1 MATCLK
7 AKSIMEQLVWKRG
20 AGFIADTDRLFCGK
34 HNPTLSQNWSRY
46 AHPAPFTRLNKL
58 INNLKTHKVKIHL
71 ELLLKFKE

>member
-46 AHPAPFTRLNKL
+46 AHSASFTRLNEV
-58 INNLKTHKVKIHL
+58 INNVKTHKVKIHL